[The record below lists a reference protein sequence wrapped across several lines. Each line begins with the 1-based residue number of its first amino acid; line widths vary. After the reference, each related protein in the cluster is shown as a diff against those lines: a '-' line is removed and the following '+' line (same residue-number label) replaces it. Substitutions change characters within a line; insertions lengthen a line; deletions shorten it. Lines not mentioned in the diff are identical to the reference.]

1 MDKQRPVTAAQRTWS
16 YLAVMGG
23 IVGVLAAVAGAGAGL
38 SYRSDLLALREA
50 FELLRWAAYGGAAGA
65 ALSIAGLVR
74 TWPGSSRRGF
84 WVAMLGLVT
93 GAATFGLPYSHYRLA
108 KKLPPIHDITTDTR
122 TPPQFRAVLPLRGD
136 AANSLEYGGEAVA
149 AQQRDAYPDIRPLVT
164 PLPHSRVFEAVL
176 ETAMRSRWE
185 VVDSSPVAGRLEAV
199 DSTPWFGFRDD
210 VVVRVT
216 DQEGGTRV
224 DVRSVSRVGV
234 SDVGRN
240 AQRIRN
246 YLNDL
251 RSRIGSEQ

>member
-1 MDKQRPVTAAQRTWS
+1 
-16 YLAVMGG
+16 
-23 IVGVLAAVAGAGAGL
+23 
-38 SYRSDLLALREA
+38 
-50 FELLRWAAYGGAAGA
+50 
-65 ALSIAGLVR
+65 
-74 TWPGSSRRGF
+74 
-84 WVAMLGLVT
+84 
-93 GAATFGLPYSHYRLA
+93 
-108 KKLPPIHDITTDTR
+108 
-122 TPPQFRAVLPLRGD
+122 
-136 AANSLEYGGEAVA
+136 
-149 AQQRDAYPDIRPLVT
+149 
-164 PLPHSRVFEAVL
+164 
-176 ETAMRSRWE
+176 MRSRWE